1 MGTVGSL
8 FHKPGTEKQAMQELH
23 AVVEQWA
30 QKFNEGNAEAIATL
44 FAGFHD
50 MGNAG
55 ARVDNVR

>member
-1 MGTVGSL
+1 
-8 FHKPGTEKQAMQELH
+8 MQELH